1 MPVFNPQFIAGLI
14 LAIALGIVCLQHVRP
29 SNLPMTAG
37 FFMMLTL
44 LVGGSLEVDRFFATW
59 LTPGTFADPDLA
71 RQVALSIFW
80 SIFAVAA
87 VAGGFRFRAP
97 ALRYFGLALFA
108 VTLLKVVLVDME
120 QVSAGYRFL
129 SFLGLGGLLMGTS
142 VLYGKIGASLH
153 GELRHVNGG

>member
-1 MPVFNPQFIAGLI
+1 
-14 LAIALGIVCLQHVRP
+14 
-29 SNLPMTAG
+29 
-37 FFMMLTL
+37 
-44 LVGGSLEVDRFFATW
+44 
-59 LTPGTFADPDLA
+59 
-71 RQVALSIFW
+71 
-80 SIFAVAA
+80 